1 MGFRPSSPLGPALT
15 SLLVTGTFSDP
26 LGGNLIGFFDRL
38 KLGDPP
44 KARTEEEARG
54 GQTDEGE
61 RGGEVTQL

>member
-1 MGFRPSSPLGPALT
+1 MRRARPVDDVRRYTQYG
-15 SLLVTGTFSDP
+15 V

>member
-1 MGFRPSSPLGPALT
+1 MSMELRIYGRKQ
-15 SLLVTGTFSDP
+15 
-26 LGGNLIGFFDRL
+26 GGNLIGFFDRL

-54 GQTDEGE
+54 GQTDKGE

>member
-1 MGFRPSSPLGPALT
+1 MNGRGHAAIYLIPLP
-15 SLLVTGTFSDP
+15 P
-26 LGGNLIGFFDRL
+26 HHQGGNLIGFFDRL

>member
-1 MGFRPSSPLGPALT
+1 MLSCYFGGGEKRVIIGQ
-15 SLLVTGTFSDP
+15 
-26 LGGNLIGFFDRL
+26 GGNLIEFFDRL